1 MKIEIEFEEVE
12 RLRSQNTALEDKI
25 AELKNKIQELKPDF
39 LEERAI
45 DLANQMFE
53 EMTTAVFEKL
63 GFDKKVMTFQKSIEF
78 DCAILYK
85 TGNRWWKHKDI
96 QVNIG
101 ANISKEYR
109 RAFIQIGLKMSDLVD

>member
-12 RLRSQNTALEDKI
+12 RLRSQNTALEDKVS
-25 AELKNKIQELKPDF
+25 ELKNKIQELNPEF

-78 DCAILYK
+78 DRAILYK
-85 TGNRWWKHKDI
+85 TGNKWWANKELH
-96 QVNIG
+96 VNVG

-109 RAFIQIGLKMSDLVD
+109 RAFIRIGLKMPDLAD